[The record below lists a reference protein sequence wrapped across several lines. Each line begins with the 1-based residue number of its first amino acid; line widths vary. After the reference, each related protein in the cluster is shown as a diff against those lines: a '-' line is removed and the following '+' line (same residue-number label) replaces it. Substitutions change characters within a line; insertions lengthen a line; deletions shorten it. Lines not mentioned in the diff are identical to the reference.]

1 MKKSIFTK
9 PKIIRAVIYARVSS
23 QEQKKKE
30 FSIPELQIPK
40 CKELIEQKGWMFIKT
55 YIDEARDGNTFQ
67 NREALQEMLTEG
79 INTYDVVVLYTFDR
93 LVRDDAYTEAEIY
106 KILDWYRKQ
115 VTSVMQVVEI
125 VDPEKYD
132 PKSLNVATHRRFRGI
147 QVAYDSLTR
156 RERFM
161 QSKEALV
168 NKGKPISEPAY
179 GYEMVREVDPKN
191 PRRTIGYRKPNDE
204 EVLILRRIFKER
216 DLEGKSCRQIAI
228 DLNKDGFRVRNGKE
242 WAGPR
247 INRILRNPFPCGYF
261 YWHKTEER
269 KYGDETIRK
278 NFPEKEWKLI
288 KIDRK
293 IEKYYRPLISKK
305 SFDRVQKM
313 RQGSFNRGMVE
324 SSNVLAGLIRCPLCG
339 ATMSETSIYQAKKPP
354 FRRGYFQCSRWANQK
369 LCNPKKYPS
378 WPLKEK
384 VVEKA
389 KAFLNDPEALK
400 EYFKKRDKNQ
410 TKDSQIELKTYEK
423 KIKNVRED
431 IKSLNL
437 KYLKGKIKDKYYN
450 SLLQE
455 LEEKEEQ
462 LQAKYITLKDELD
475 ICSKDSENGKSLEI
489 LSREL
494 KGEFSYLSFN
504 QIKLILRVLIKEIF
518 PSKTMSGK
526 GVKADPR
533 ISYPITTWNNPA
545 TMEQECI
552 Y

>member
-1 MKKSIFTK
+1 MPINPNK
-9 PKIIRAVIYARVSS
+9 IRAVIYSRVSS
-23 QEQKKKE
+23 EEQKKKE

-40 CKELIEQKGWMFIKT
+40 CRELIEQKGWMFIKT

-67 NREALQEMLTEG
+67 NREDLQKML
-79 INTYDVVVLYTFDR
+79 IDDIDTYDVIVVYSFDR

-106 KILDWYRKQ
+106 KILDWHRKQ
-115 VTSVMQVVEI
+115 VTSVMQMMEI
-125 VDPEKYD
+125 IDPEQYD

-168 NKGKPISEPAY
+168 NKGKPISEAPY

-204 EVLILRRIFKER
+204 EALILRRIFKER

-228 DLNKDGFRVRNGKE
+228 DLNEDGIRTRNGKE
-242 WAGPR
+242 WAGSR

-269 KYGDETIRK
+269 KYGDERIRK

-293 IEKYYRPLISKK
+293 QEKYYRPLISKK

-313 RQGSFNRGMVE
+313 RQEGFNRAMVE
-324 SSNVLAGLIRCPLCG
+324 SSNVLAGLIKCPLCG
-339 ATMSETSIYQAKKPP
+339 ATMVETSIYKAKNPP
-354 FRRGYFQCSRWANQK
+354 HKRGYYQCSRWPNQK
-369 LCNPKKYPS
+369 LCSPKKYPS

-384 VVEKA
+384 VMEKA
-389 KAFLNDPEALK
+389 KAFLNNPEALE
-400 EYFKKRDKNQ
+400 EYFKKKDKDEI
-410 TKDSQIELKTYEK
+410 KDSQIELKTYEK
-423 KIKNVRED
+423 KMRNVRED

-437 KYLKGKIKDKYYN
+437 KYLKGKIKDKYYD

-455 LEEKEEQ
+455 LEEKEAQ

-475 ICSKDSENGKSLEI
+475 ICSKDNENGKSLKI

-494 KGEFSYLSFN
+494 KGEFDDLSFN
-504 QIKLILRVLIKEIF
+504 QIKLILRVLIKEIL
-518 PSKTMSGK
+518 PSKTVSGK

-545 TMEQECI
+545 TMELECI
-552 Y
+552 L